1 MNKHFRFS
9 GSTLQRFEELGVRAP
24 AVLRRAGL
32 PQAFIQQAR
41 ALLNTEEL
49 FALWRAVGEVSTD
62 PSIRLLLGTETKT
75 ERFSPNRS
83 RRSLVRELR
92 LSHRPNGSL

>member
-9 GSTLQRFEELGVRAP
+9 GSTLQRLEELGVRAP

-49 FALWRAVGEVSTD
+49 FALWRAVGEISTD
-62 PSIRLLLGTETKT
+62 PSIGLLLGRNEDGTI
-75 ERFSPNRS
+75 SPNRS